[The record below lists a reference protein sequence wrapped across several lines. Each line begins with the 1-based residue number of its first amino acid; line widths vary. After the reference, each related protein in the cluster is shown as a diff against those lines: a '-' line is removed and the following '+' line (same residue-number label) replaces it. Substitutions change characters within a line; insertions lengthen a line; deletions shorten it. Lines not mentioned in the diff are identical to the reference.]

1 MHFLLFFKITNKRTI
16 TASVETSSSM
26 VIYKL
31 IVIVLLLVILHN
43 KKIGC
48 SVQCFKELWQSYV
61 PVKLTCPL
69 SWGILD
75 HNVLKTG
82 SDWRER
88 G

>member
-48 SVQCFKELWQSYV
+48 SVQCFKEL
-61 PVKLTCPL
+61 
-69 SWGILD
+69 
-75 HNVLKTG
+75 
-82 SDWRER
+82 
-88 G
+88 